1 MEDVGTSVDD
11 QQVTK
16 YDQDSQLSLDI
27 NKLAKSLRA
36 DMEMLHSFSD
46 QCCIYRA
53 PVRLRESNEKIF
65 TPQVVS
71 LGPLHHG
78 KEELKAMQEHKILY
92 LQDFLEWSEASMK
105 ELIRVVEERETE
117 LRNCYAETIDL
128 VSEDFVK
135 MMLLDASFII
145 VVLLKSCG
153 EGFKRSN
160 DRIFNK
166 PWMESDVSLDMCLI
180 ENQLPFFILEDLLEA
195 SRKYSPAEVK
205 YSLIELT
212 YKFFEERRGSWILKK
227 GILEEIDPSEVAHFV
242 DFIRKCQEPSESDR
256 TEKELETTN
265 VPSITELHQAG
276 VKFRFKPGQS
286 LLDMKFDRGI
296 LEMPILRIDD
306 DTEILF
312 RNLQVFEQCHY
323 CDEEY
328 IANYISMINCLVIT
342 PKDVEILVRNGIIDN
357 WIHDYQ
363 AVTTLLHNI
372 SNQNSLTA
380 DDFIF
385 ASLVED
391 LKAYCRRP
399 WNKWKATLKQEY
411 FRTPWAIISI
421 IAALILLILTM
432 VQTVCSLMQV

>member
-1 MEDVGTSVDD
+1 M
-11 QQVTK
+11 
-16 YDQDSQLSLDI
+16 
-27 NKLAKSLRA
+27 
-36 DMEMLHSFSD
+36 
-46 QCCIYRA
+46 
-53 PVRLRESNEKIF
+53 
-65 TPQVVS
+65 
-71 LGPLHHG
+71 
-78 KEELKAMQEHKILY
+78 EELIE
-92 LQDFLEWSEASMK
+92 
-105 ELIRVVEERETE
+105 VVEERETE

-128 VSEDFVK
+128 GSEDFVK
-135 MMLLDASFII
+135 MMLLDDSFII
-145 VVLLKSCG
+145 VVLLKRCG
-153 EGFKRSN
+153 VGFESSN

-166 PWMESDVSLDMCLI
+166 PWMQSDVSLDMCLI

-195 SRKYSPAEVK
+195 SSITEYA
-205 YSLIELT
+205 LIELT
-212 YKFFEERRGSWILKK
+212 YKFFEERLGSWILKM

-276 VKFRFKPGQS
+276 VKFRFKPGKS

-296 LEMPILRIDD
+296 LEMPVLKIDD

-312 RNLQVFEQCHY
+312 RNLQVFEQCH
-323 CDEEY
+323 CHEEY

-372 SNQNSLTA
+372 SKGNSLTP